1 MFKSFGICCIENDI
15 EAIRRCTQWIKWSV
29 GDKVVVTARTE
40 TEAETETEYQTSLQ
54 ITTNCKIQIPQQPDQ
69 SKQLMMLN

>member
-1 MFKSFGICCIENDI
+1 M
-15 EAIRRCTQWIKWSV
+15 
-29 GDKVVVTARTE
+29 VTARTE